1 MPALSA
7 GFGYWASV
15 TSDGAGTVSATW
27 TSPPKS
33 GRLAIYAGNPFSG
46 RPDPVKLA
54 PPSGALR
61 SVAVSGRN
69 VSLTTAVVPAG
80 TYTAYFYAKSAIGAR
95 QGTVTVMRT
104 SCGP

>member
-1 MPALSA
+1 MPALAS
-7 GFGYWASV
+7 GFGYWAPV
-15 TSDGAGTVSATW
+15 TSDGAGKVQATW

-54 PPSGALR
+54 PPSGALK

-69 VSLTTAVVPAG
+69 VTATTGIVPAG
-80 TYTAYFYAKSAIGAR
+80 TYTVYFYAKAAVGAR
-95 QGTVTVMRT
+95 QGSVTVMRT
-104 SCGP
+104 SCGS